1 MSEYK
6 TGDMVRIKNTDYE
19 DCGLAVGTVHSV
31 MGTSVG
37 VLLGD
42 DAGCGLYFHNW
53 EVEPAEV
60 EPAIAPQTPAQTP
73 EFKAY
78 VNILEFNAGA
88 DAVRYARQVS
98 GYNP

>member
-1 MSEYK
+1 MSKYNV
-6 TGDMVRIKNTDYE
+6 GDMVRIKHTDYK
-19 DCGLAVGTVHSV
+19 GGSLAVGTVHSV
-31 MGTSVG
+31 MGTSGG

-42 DAGCGLYFHNW
+42 EYGCGLYFHRW
-53 EVEPAEV
+53 EVEPA
-60 EPAIAPQTPAQTP
+60 PPQTQAP

>member
-1 MSEYK
+1 MSKYK

-19 DCGLAVGTVHSV
+19 DCRLAVGTVHSV
-31 MGTSVG
+31 MGYTCDG

-53 EVEPAEV
+53 EVEPA
-60 EPAIAPQTPAQTP
+60 IAPQTPAQTP

-78 VNILEFNAGA
+78 INILEFNAGA
-88 DAVRYARQVS
+88 AAVAYARQVS